1 MMKRLALIALALLW
15 TAPASAQKMES
26 RCYLFPEG
34 KFLQV
39 EATSSEKNF
48 EIVVR
53 DGRCRIFI
61 RQTVSPINPDKR
73 AGWLIDGRDGDIL
86 AEFWGS
92 SKNGQ
97 PWEPGDI
104 GLCSF
109 RGGRFKTSQCPWSEW
124 QAKAAQM

>member
-1 MMKRLALIALALLW
+1 MKRIAITALALLW
-15 TAPASAQKMES
+15 ATPAPAQMSA
-26 RCYLFPEG
+26 RCYLFPDNQG
-34 KFLQV
+34 NVQV
-39 EATSSEKNF
+39 EATSTEKNF
-48 EIVVR
+48 DIVVR
-53 DGRCRIFI
+53 EGRCLLFI
-61 RQTVSPINPDKR
+61 RQAYSPINPSKR

-92 SKNGQ
+92 SKDGQ
-97 PWEPGDI
+97 PWEPNDI